1 QNGQPELIS
10 GWRAELMEEKLTLL
24 LQEYPL

>member
-1 QNGQPELIS
+1 QPELIS

>member
-1 QNGQPELIS
+1 S
-10 GWRAELMEEKLTLL
+10 GWRAELMAEKLTLL

>member
-1 QNGQPELIS
+1 LIS

>member
-1 QNGQPELIS
+1 PELIS

>member
-1 QNGQPELIS
+1 GQPELIS